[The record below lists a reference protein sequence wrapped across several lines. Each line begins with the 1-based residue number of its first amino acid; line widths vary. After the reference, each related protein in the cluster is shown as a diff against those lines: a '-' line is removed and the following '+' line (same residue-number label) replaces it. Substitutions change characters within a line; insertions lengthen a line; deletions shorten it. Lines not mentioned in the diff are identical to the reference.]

1 MHRTVLSVPMLRE
14 GAVVGVITIRRPYVQ
29 PFTDKQVDLVTTF
42 ADQAVIA
49 IENVRLFNE
58 LQASNRELTDSLT
71 QQTATAEILRVISSS
86 PTDIQ
91 PVLEAVTTS
100 AARLC
105 EAPDAAIFL
114 VDGRELRLA
123 THLGPIALGPVGEFT
138 VPLVRGSLTGRATL
152 ERRTVQLAD
161 HQAEEAEYPEGTAVA
176 RGLGVRTMLAVPLLR
191 SGEAIGVIALRRTEV
206 RLFTDQQIALLK
218 TFADQAVIAIEN
230 VRLFAEL
237 QTSNRELTTALDT
250 QTATSDIL
258 RVISRSPTDVQPVFD
273 AILASAVRLL
283 GAYSG
288 VLTRIAGD
296 QIVLAALTSTDDA
309 GDAALRAVFPMSVQS
324 GGVGN
329 AQVIRDRQPFNLADA
344 HSDPR
349 LSETGRAAYRSR
361 GSRSQAIVPL
371 LRRDEAIGTIAV
383 TRREPGGFS
392 DDEIALLQT
401 FADQAVIAVENARL
415 LNE

>member
-152 ERRTVQLAD
+152 ERRTIQLAD

-176 RGLGVRTMLAVPLLR
+176 RRLGVRTMLTVPLLR
-191 SGEAIGVIALRRTEV
+191 SGEAIGVIALRRTEI
-206 RLFTDQQIALLK
+206 RLFTDQQIALLQ

-237 QTSNRELTTALDT
+237 QTSNRELTEAHTQVTETLEQ
-250 QTATSDIL
+250 QTATSEIL
-258 RVISRSPTDVQPVFD
+258 R
-273 AILASAVRLL
+273 A
-283 GAYSG
+283 
-288 VLTRIAGD
+288 
-296 QIVLAALTSTDDA
+296 
-309 GDAALRAVFPMSVQS
+309 
-324 GGVGN
+324 
-329 AQVIRDRQPFNLADA
+329 
-344 HSDPR
+344 
-349 LSETGRAAYRSR
+349 
-361 GSRSQAIVPL
+361 
-371 LRRDEAIGTIAV
+371 
-383 TRREPGGFS
+383 
-392 DDEIALLQT
+392 
-401 FADQAVIAVENARL
+401 
-415 LNE
+415 